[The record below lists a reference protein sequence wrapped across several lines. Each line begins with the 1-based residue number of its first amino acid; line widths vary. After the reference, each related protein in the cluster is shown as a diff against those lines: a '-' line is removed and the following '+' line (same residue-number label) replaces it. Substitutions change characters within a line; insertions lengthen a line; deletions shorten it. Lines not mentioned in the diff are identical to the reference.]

1 METGAAGAET
11 TWLRQAGLRGEPRG
25 KRRRAV
31 FRSPIPAPK
40 TRRRVPWAGGV
51 TGFQIIY

>member
-1 METGAAGAET
+1 LKKAETGAAGAET

-40 TRRRVPWAGGV
+40 TRRRVP
-51 TGFQIIY
+51 